1 MIRKHSPPTHD
12 VLVRSGTIGQPEC
25 TRLTRGRKMLH
36 RQTSVQCIVMIQIMR
51 YEHIRKTDLNLL
63 HTLAVLL
70 EERHVSRAAKRCFL
84 SQPAMSRALERL
96 RETFGDE
103 LLIRSGRGYE
113 RTARGER
120 LLKEL
125 ESFLPKL
132 ESLLTGEKFDPGL
145 SQDRFQ
151 VMMTDHAC
159 AVMLPGLVRRVARAA
174 PKSRLEVVPWNDRR
188 FEDIEAGRLDL
199 LLDVA
204 GAPAKLESETLFTD
218 VFVCVVAA
226 NHPVRARRFTLDQ
239 YLKYPHVVVNVLS
252 GEQTPID
259 RPLRALAQKRRV
271 GLVIP
276 FFAVAVRSVAQSNMI
291 LTLPKRLAVEFAKS
305 AAVRLIEA
313 PHEVK
318 EFKYEMIWHR
328 RLTDD
333 PVHRWLRDQVRAV
346 AKEL

>member
-1 MIRKHSPPTHD
+1 MPF
-12 VLVRSGTIGQPEC
+12 
-25 TRLTRGRKMLH
+25 
-36 RQTSVQCIVMIQIMR
+36 MR
-51 YEHIRKTDLNLL
+51 YEHISRTDLNLL
-63 HTLAVLL
+63 QTLAVLL
-70 EERHVSRAAKRCFL
+70 EERHVTRAAKRCFL
-84 SQPAMSRALERL
+84 SQPAMSRALDRL

-103 LLIRSGRGYE
+103 LLIRAGRGYE

-132 ESLLTGEKFDPGL
+132 ESLLQGEKFDPTL

-151 VMMTDHAC
+151 VMMSDHAC
-159 AVMLPGLVRRVARAA
+159 VVVLPDLVRRVTAAA

-199 LLDVA
+199 VLDVA

-226 NHPVRARRFTLDQ
+226 DHPIRARRIALDQ
-239 YLKYPHVVVNVLS
+239 YLKFPHVVVNVLS
-252 GEQTPID
+252 GQQTPVD
-259 RPLRALAQKRRV
+259 QPLRALAQKRQV

-276 FFAVAVRSVAQSNMI
+276 FFSASVLAVAQSNMI
-291 LTLPKRLAVEFAKS
+291 LTVPKRLALKLAKS
-305 AAVRLIEA
+305 AAVRLMEA

-318 EFKYEMIWHR
+318 GFKYEMIWHP
-328 RLTDD
+328 RLTTDSR
-333 PVHRWLRDQVRAV
+333 HQWFRDQLRAV

>member
-1 MIRKHSPPTHD
+1 MQHLY
-12 VLVRSGTIGQPEC
+12 VF
-25 TRLTRGRKMLH
+25 
-36 RQTSVQCIVMIQIMR
+36 VQCIVMIQIMR
-51 YEHIRKTDLNLL
+51 YTHIKKADLNLL
-63 HTLAVLL
+63 RPLAVLL
-70 EERHVSRAAKRCFL
+70 EEKHVSRAARRCFL
-84 SQPAMSRALERL
+84 SQPAMSRVLERL
-96 RETFGDE
+96 RDTFGDE

-125 ESFLPKL
+125 ESFLPWV
-132 ESLLTGEKFDPGL
+132 ESLLTWEKFDPAS

-159 AVMLPGLVRRVARAA
+159 SVVLPHLVRHVMGAA
-174 PKSRLEVVPWNDRR
+174 PKSRIEVVPWSDRR

-199 LLDVA
+199 LFDVA
-204 GAPAKLESETLFTD
+204 QAPARLESETLFTD

-226 NHPVRARRFTLDQ
+226 DHPIRARRLTLRQ
-239 YLKYPHVVVNVLS
+239 YLSFPHIVVNVLS
-252 GEQTPID
+252 GEQTPVD

-276 FFAVAVRSVAQSNMI
+276 FFSAAVRSVAQSNMI
-291 LTLPKRLAVEFAKS
+291 LTLPKRLALECAKS
-305 AAVRLIEA
+305 AAVRLIGP
-313 PHEVK
+313 PHEVT

-333 PVHRWLRDQVRAV
+333 PAHRWFRDQIRLV
-346 AKEL
+346 AKDL